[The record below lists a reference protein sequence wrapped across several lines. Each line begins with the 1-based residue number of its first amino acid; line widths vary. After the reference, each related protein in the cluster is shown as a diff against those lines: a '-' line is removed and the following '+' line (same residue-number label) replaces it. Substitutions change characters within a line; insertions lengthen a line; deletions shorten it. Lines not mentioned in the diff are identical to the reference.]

1 MGRGGTA
8 GRTAG
13 GTACGTA
20 AANVDKRSLGR
31 KQRNACGFICHPINS
46 FFPCPASVQ
55 PLLRGPPLSR
65 VGTGPHPV
73 SEGVKDGMGGWAV
86 TAGGRAGG
94 GHVTTHRLGPSARG
108 HQLTYLLRLSAASLP
123 RQICE
128 KS

>member
-20 AANVDKRSLGR
+20 RRRPKEVWGGNKGTANY
-31 KQRNACGFICHPINS
+31 
-46 FFPCPASVQ
+46 FPPASVQ

-73 SEGVKDGMGGWAV
+73 SEGVKDGRVGGD
-86 TAGGRAGG
+86 GGRAGG
-94 GHVTTHRLGPSARG
+94 RGGGTSRRIVWGP
-108 HQLTYLLRLSAASLP
+108 QLVAISSR
-123 RQICE
+123 IC
-128 KS
+128 

>member
-13 GTACGTA
+13 GTM
-20 AANVDKRSLGR
+20 DKRSLGR
-31 KQRNACGFICHPINS
+31 KQRNAWRFICHPINS

-73 SEGVKDGMGGWAV
+73 SEGVKDGRVGGD
-86 TAGGRAGG
+86 GGRAGG
-94 GHVTTHRLGPSARG
+94 RGGVTSRRIVWGP
-108 HQLTYLLRLSAASLP
+108 QLVAISSR
-123 RQICE
+123 IC
-128 KS
+128 

>member
-20 AANVDKRSLGR
+20 AANLEKRSLGR
-31 KQRNACGFICHPINS
+31 KQRNGKVFSP
-46 FFPCPASVQ
+46 PASVQ

-86 TAGGRAGG
+86 TASGRAGGG